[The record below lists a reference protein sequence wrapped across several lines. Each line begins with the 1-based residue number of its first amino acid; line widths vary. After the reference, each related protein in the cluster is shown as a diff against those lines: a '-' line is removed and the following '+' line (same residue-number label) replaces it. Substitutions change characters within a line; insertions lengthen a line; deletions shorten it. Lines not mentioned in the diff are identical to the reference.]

1 MILNITNKDKQTKNN
16 IMKNNVYL
24 KGADGCVSKVEIF
37 ELFVFDK
44 DYTYNEVHLVML
56 ILAF

>member
-56 ILAF
+56 I